1 MASAPPSYPWILY
14 HPTEGSRLFASAEE
28 LRAAGRGWTLAP
40 PEAVGAAA
48 PPAEP
53 APDPEAEPAPE
64 ATEESTYRPRS
75 RR

>member
-40 PEAVGAAA
+40 P
-48 PPAEP
+48 AEP